1 MPCAGDAL
9 KRVQFVPAMIKG
21 NVSYCRMSARI
32 GQLVFSERV
41 MVAPI
46 MFELFKAITANDSH
60 GVASGKFR
68 IVQTSDFPHPNLDD
82 TSTPD

>member
-21 NVSYCRMSARI
+21 NVPYCRLNVRI
-32 GQLVFSERV
+32 RQLVFSERV
-41 MVAPI
+41 MIAPVT
-46 MFELFKAITANDSH
+46 FELFKAITANDSH
-60 GVASGKFR
+60 DAASGKFR
-68 IVQTSDFPHPNLDD
+68 IVHTFDFSHPNLDD